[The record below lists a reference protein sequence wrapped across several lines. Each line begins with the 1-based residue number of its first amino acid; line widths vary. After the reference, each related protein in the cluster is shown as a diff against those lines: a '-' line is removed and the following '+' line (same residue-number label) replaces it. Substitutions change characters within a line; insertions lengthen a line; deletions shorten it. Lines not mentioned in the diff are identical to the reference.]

1 MTVPVEWGWKVW
13 GGGEGIHCD
22 CPCRVGVEGGGGGYT
37 VTVPVE
43 WGWKVGG
50 TL

>member
-1 MTVPVEWGWKVW
+1 MEEGIREHCDCPCRVEVAGVG

-22 CPCRVGVEGGGGGYT
+22 CPCRVGVEGVGGGG
-37 VTVPVE
+37 
-43 WGWKVGG
+43 GN